1 MKLAVNKKIVSSN
14 ETDAMTQPVLSPIDL
29 TALLNQVKELC
40 EYEIRLMLDEDGIIW
55 LMIGDSK
62 YPVSDIEQAVLI

>member
-14 ETDAMTQPVLSPIDL
+14 ETDAMIQPVLSPIDL

-55 LMIGDSK
+55 LMIDDSK
-62 YPVSDIEQAVLI
+62 YPVSNIEQTVLI